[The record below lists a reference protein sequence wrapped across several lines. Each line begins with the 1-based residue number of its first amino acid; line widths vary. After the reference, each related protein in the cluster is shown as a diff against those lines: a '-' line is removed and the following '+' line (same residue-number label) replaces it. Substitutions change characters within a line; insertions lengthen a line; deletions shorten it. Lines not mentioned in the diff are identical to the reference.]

1 MNRSYPIIPLVSEPA
16 TSEALGYPGELVDDW
31 QAKAIARLGELVNSN
46 RALAVFMET
55 CTRCGA
61 CADKCHYGIGTGDP
75 NNMPVARQE
84 LLRSVWRRYH
94 TLFGRHLPW
103 LVGARDLD
111 RAMLDDWYRY
121 FHQCSECRRCAVF
134 CPKGIDTTE
143 VTMAGREILAT
154 VGLGQRYSQT
164 IVEKAARVG
173 NNLGMKPLAIAN
185 VLENLEEDL
194 ADELDE
200 QEWGG
205 PLRLPLDDTEAD
217 VLVVVPSADLFA
229 EPHVDGL
236 LGLAK
241 VLHVAGVRWTLSSEA
256 SEAAN
261 FGLFAGNIEHEREL
275 ALRLV
280 EAAQALGTRR
290 LVIGECGHA
299 WRVAGSRLEALLSRG
314 PWGAPNRRGRSL
326 GDVLDRGRAEH
337 VCELTHELLL
347 AGRIS
352 LDAARNAGKVVSYHD
367 SCNVARGAAM
377 GTDAD
382 SAFTIPRA
390 LLTASVERFVEM
402 RSGTTHRET
411 FCCGGGGGMLGDDLM
426 DVRIKGALPRAKAL
440 AKVVETDQV
449 THLAAICAICKTQL
463 ATVLPMSETSVD
475 LATVNIVS
483 LHALVGD
490 ALVPRSAAKHEL

>member
-1 MNRSYPIIPLVSEPA
+1 MNSYPVIPVIAEA
-16 TSEALGYPGELVDDW
+16 VTSEALGYPGELVEDW
-31 QAKAIARLGELVNSN
+31 HDKAVTRLGELVRGN
-46 RALAVFMET
+46 RALAVFMDT

-94 TLFGRHLPW
+94 TFFGKHLPW

-111 RAMLDDWYRY
+111 RKMLDDWYRY

-154 VGLGQRYSQT
+154 VGLGQGYSQT
-164 IVEKAARVG
+164 IVEKAGRLG
-173 NNLGMKPLAIAN
+173 NNLGMKQPAIAH

-200 QEWGG
+200 AEWGG
-205 PLRLPLDDTEAD
+205 PVRLPLDDAAAD

-241 VLHVAGVRWTLSSEA
+241 VLHAGGVRWTLSSEA

-261 FGLFAGNIEHEREL
+261 FGLFGGNIEHERAL
-275 ALRLV
+275 AQKLISPLR
-280 EAAQALGTRR
+280 ALGTRR

-299 WRVAGSRLEALLSRG
+299 WRVAGSRLVALLGSQG
-314 PWGAPNRRGRSL
+314 IIL
-326 GDVLDRGRAEH
+326 DDVLDKARAEH
-337 VCELTHELLL
+337 VCELTHELLH
-347 AGRIS
+347 AGRIA
-352 LDAARNAGKVVSYHD
+352 LDPAANAGKVVSYHD
-367 SCNVARGAAM
+367 SCNIARGASM
-377 GTDAD
+377 GET
-382 SAFTIPRA
+382 SEGAFILPRA
-390 LLTASVERFVEM
+390 LLRASVESFVDM
-402 RSGTTHRET
+402 PRGTTHRDT
-411 FCCGGGGGMLGDDLM
+411 FCCGGGGGMLSDDQM
-426 DVRIKGALPRAKAL
+426 EVRVKGVQPRAQAL
-440 AKVVETDQV
+440 ASVVDSDAV

-463 ATVLPMSETSVD
+463 TTVLPMSGQGVD
-475 LATVNIVS
+475 EVDVVS

-490 ALVPRSAAKHEL
+490 AVIPPLRNS

>member
-1 MNRSYPIIPLVSEPA
+1 MTRSYPIIPLVSESS

-31 QAKAIARLGELVNSN
+31 QQIAIVRLGELVNGN
-46 RALAVFMET
+46 RALAVFMDT

-61 CADKCHYGIGTGDP
+61 CADKCHFGIGTKDP
-75 NNMPVARQE
+75 RNMPVARQE

-94 TLFGRHLPW
+94 TFFGRHLPW

-111 RAMLDDWYRY
+111 RAMLDDWYSY

-164 IVEKAARVG
+164 IVEKAGRLG
-173 NNLGMKPLAIAN
+173 NNLGMKPAAIAN

-200 QEWGG
+200 HEWGG
-205 PLRLPLDDTEAD
+205 PVRLPLDDSSAD
-217 VLVVVPSADLFA
+217 VLLVVPSADFFA

-241 VLHVAGVRWTLSSEA
+241 VLHAAGVRWTLSSEA

-261 FGLFAGNIEHEREL
+261 FGLFAGNTKHEREL
-275 ALRLV
+275 ASRLV
-280 EAAQALGTRR
+280 SAALALGTRR

-299 WRVAGSRLEALLSRG
+299 WRVAGARLAALMAQMPEHKGITLH
-314 PWGAPNRRGRSL
+314 
-326 GDVLDRGRAEH
+326 DVLDAGRAEH
-337 VCELTHELLL
+337 VCELSHELLVS
-347 AGRIS
+347 GRIA
-352 LDAARNAGKVVSYHD
+352 LDATRNSGKVVSYHD
-367 SCNVARGAAM
+367 SCNIARGAAM
-377 GTDAD
+377 GQTVDG
-382 SAFTIPRA
+382 AFELPRA
-390 LLTASVERFVEM
+390 LLRASVESFVEM
-402 RSGTTHRET
+402 PRGTTHRET
-411 FCCGGGGGMLGDDLM
+411 YCCGGGGGMLADDLVN
-426 DVRIKGALPRAKAL
+426 VRINGASPRAHAL
-440 AKVVETDQV
+440 AEVVKSHQV

-463 ATVLPMSETSVD
+463 STVLPLAEVGFD
-475 LATVNIVS
+475 LVKIDVVS

-490 ALVPRSAAKHEL
+490 ALVPPHPGES